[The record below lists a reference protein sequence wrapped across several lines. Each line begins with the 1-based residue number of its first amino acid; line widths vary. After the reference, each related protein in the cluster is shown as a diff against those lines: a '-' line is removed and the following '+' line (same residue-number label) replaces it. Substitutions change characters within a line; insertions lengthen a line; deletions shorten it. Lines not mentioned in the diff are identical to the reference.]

1 MESWTKYVLDNE
13 KNDKVLH
20 YCVEHL
26 MKDIVSARD
35 ALAKDKNQLAT
46 ELVCDMT
53 TYMEL
58 LQALDNKI
66 NGGKKTTVVA

>member
-26 MKDIVSARD
+26 MKDIVSAHK
-35 ALAKDKNQLAT
+35 ALAEEKNQLAT
-46 ELVCDMT
+46 ELVCDMS

-58 LQALDNKI
+58 LQALDDKI

>member
-13 KNDKVLH
+13 KNDKILH

-26 MKDIVSARD
+26 MKDIVSAQKY
-35 ALAKDKNQLAT
+35 LGEEKNQLAT
-46 ELVCDMT
+46 ELVCDMS

-58 LQALDNKI
+58 LQALDDKI